1 MWGICRSLEWE
12 ALRMGARGEFPVGS
26 VVEVEEEVTV
36 GRG

>member
-12 ALRMGARGEFPVGS
+12 ALRMGGRGDFPVGS
-26 VVEVEEEVTV
+26 VVEEEVTV